1 MLGLGLAEGDTVCLW
16 ASNLVEYW
24 LVGLAAWEVG
34 AALMPV
40 NCLIQL
46 DKLVLQLRE
55 TSSVLLVCDELNAEE
70 ALLVKPRVP
79 SLRHILLLAEVG
91 RCNKVDYF
99 GCTVIQRYKC
109 NHLGFFCTYW

>member
-1 MLGLGLAEGDTVCLW
+1 LLGLGLAEGDTVCLW

-91 RCNKVDYF
+91 KCNKILI
-99 GCTVIQRYKC
+99 TSALQ
-109 NHLGFFCTYW
+109 

>member
-1 MLGLGLAEGDTVCLW
+1 LLGLGLAEGDTVCLW

-46 DKLVLQLRE
+46 DKLVLHLRE

-91 RCNKVDYF
+91 RCNKIDGF
-99 GCTVIQRYKC
+99 GCSVQ
-109 NHLGFFCTYW
+109 